1 MPLKVMVFNVAV
13 TYMPEGHI
21 YADTDEGITD
31 ADVFVTTADLPP
43 WAQPQ
48 QRTDVTERSSERVAG
63 GGPSDLLE
71 RAERL
76 AARLQREAEGE
87 RVTASSV
94 LRRALRRGI
103 DELEREAKG
112 R

>member
-48 QRTDVTERSSERVAG
+48 QRTDVTERSSERVAPNDWPRG
-63 GGPSDLLE
+63 FNGRPRGNASRPRPSCGA
-71 RAERL
+71 RYG
-76 AARLQREAEGE
+76 AALTSWSARPRGD
-87 RVTASSV
+87 RV
-94 LRRALRRGI
+94 
-103 DELEREAKG
+103 
-112 R
+112 